1 MSKNTESFA
10 FEQSLAELETLVQQM
25 ESGDMSLEESLKAF
39 EQGIK
44 LTRSCQKALTDAEQK
59 VQKLLEQ
66 NGELT
71 TEPFDAAGGEPSAD
85 RGQ

>member
-71 TEPFDAAGGEPSAD
+71 TEPFDAEGGEPSAD